1 MIWNKKKESLKKL
14 DIRGLHVAICSES
27 EIVAEALK
35 QTLTRMD
42 SSKTGINIDDYQV
55 LPYFHAIKIEL
66 IRYKIDL
73 IFIEDGVWH
82 EGWQQTAEFLKKIDE
97 NVKLILLTNLYSSK
111 VIEAIDTGVIDG
123 CLLTPYQ
130 DNHLWTLLKHI
141 YDKPSGDE
149 VEN

>member
-1 MIWNKKKESLKKL
+1 MIWNKKKESTKKS
-14 DIRGLHVAICSES
+14 DIKGLHVAICSES
-27 EIVAEALK
+27 EIVIDALK
-35 QTLTRMD
+35 QTLAKMD
-42 SSKTGINIDDYQV
+42 SNKTGITIDDYQV

-82 EGWQQTAEFLKKIDE
+82 EGWQHTAEFLKEIDE

-111 VIEAIDTGVIDG
+111 VVGAIEDGIIDG

-141 YDKPSGDE
+141 YDKPLVDE
-149 VEN
+149 EKN